1 MLGSEVPVLLSVL
14 LTALTL
20 GPAMAHLLEAPV
32 KLFLPREQYFQ
43 VQQIY
48 RGWAFA
54 GVFVVGAMLSTA
66 WLAVSVQGQAFWLT
80 VAACGCLAASQV
92 VFWTV
97 TFPTNQATKNWTH
110 QPPHWRELRA
120 KWEISHAAGAVLTLG
135 ALVFLL
141 LAAPPVLSR

>member
-1 MLGSEVPVLLSVL
+1 MSGRELPVLLSVL

-54 GVFVVGAMLSTA
+54 GIFVVGAMVSTA
-66 WLAVSVQGQAFWLT
+66 WLASNVQGQAFWLSLG
-80 VAACGCLAASQV
+80 ACACLAAAQLV
-92 VFWTV
+92 YWVITV
-97 TFPTNQATKNWTH
+97 PTNHATRNWTH
-110 QPPHWRELRA
+110 QPPHWRELRVR
-120 KWEISHAAGAVLTLG
+120 WEMSHAVGALLTLG

-141 LAAPPVLSR
+141 LAAPPVLAR

>member
-1 MLGSEVPVLLSVL
+1 MLGLELPILLSVL

-48 RGWAFA
+48 RGWTFA
-54 GVFVVGAMLSTA
+54 GVFVGGALLSTA
-66 WLAVSVQGQAFWLT
+66 WLATNVQGRALWL
-80 VAACGCLAASQV
+80 VLAACACLAGALL
-92 VFWTV
+92 VFWVV
-97 TFPTNQATKNWTH
+97 TFPTDRATKNWTH
-110 QPPHWRELRA
+110 QPPHWRQLRTR
-120 KWEISHAAGAVLTLG
+120 WEASHAVSAVLTLG

-141 LAAPPVLSR
+141 LAAPPVLAR

>member
-1 MLGSEVPVLLSVL
+1 MLGPELPVLLSVL

-54 GVFVVGAMLSTA
+54 GVFVVGALLSTT
-66 WLAVSVQGQAFWLT
+66 WLAMNVQGQAFWLT
-80 VAACGCLAASQV
+80 LVEIERTTQEHSE
-92 VFWTV
+92 T
-97 TFPTNQATKNWTH
+97 
-110 QPPHWRELRA
+110 PHFRA
-120 KWEISHAAGAVLTLG
+120 GDG
-135 ALVFLL
+135 D
-141 LAAPPVLSR
+141 